1 MTGAEGFAA
10 RYPRVWHVIE
20 AEGEGCE
27 TLYPAAT
34 LRRLA
39 GVPTDGANR
48 EKFERVELADGGT
61 AVLRPQLMRDEHLT
75 PTLVEAYAGRP
86 DLWRD
91 HINQHVFFWLAAD
104 RRDRF
109 VNACIRLRAR
119 GTMGPGPTPI
129 VLEIDTAGLLT
140 AYRQVAY
147 FSLINTGSTV
157 RGGARTR
164 RDETTFRSVES
175 WRGERPA
182 ELAIRAPV
190 RIAAA
195 ADPPRPAER

>member
-1 MTGAEGFAA
+1 M
-10 RYPRVWHVIE
+10 E
-20 AEGEGCE
+20 AEGAGCE
-27 TLYPAAT
+27 TLFPAAV

-39 GVPTDGANR
+39 GLGRDDANR
-48 EKFERVELADGGT
+48 DAFQPLSLPDGSR
-61 AVLRPQLMRDEHLT
+61 AILRPQLMRDEHLT
-75 PTLVEAYAGRP
+75 PTLAGTFAGRP

-119 GTMGPGPTPI
+119 GTIGPGPTPV

-164 RDETTFRSVES
+164 RDDTTFRSVAS

-190 RIAAA
+190 RIAGTAG
-195 ADPPRPAER
+195 PHRPAER